1 MKAVSMAAL
10 LIALSHSAVF
20 AACTQQDAMAKA
32 QQVSAKVQT
41 LTAKDPQKAAAWA
54 QKVSVAQQENFKPG
68 TMPDFE
74 KACKMYDDMLAELAK
89 VQ

>member
-1 MKAVSMAAL
+1 
-10 LIALSHSAVF
+10 
-20 AACTQQDAMAKA
+20 
-32 QQVSAKVQT
+32 VSAKVQT

-89 VQ
+89 AQ